1 MHPHLELRL
10 VLFLAQWIHSKKTT
24 KKQSL
29 ESTQS
34 QDQASM
40 KILENTQ
47 YQDQDGMNLKKSI
60 QYEEELAGIL
70 KSQYTIY

>member
-47 YQDQDGMNLKKSI
+47 YQDQDGMN
-60 QYEEELAGIL
+60 
-70 KSQYTIY
+70 